1 MNTVTVGTPQGH
13 SGALTDLGAGQCS
26 FRYASNAPERAAICL
41 SMPVRYADYPHAGL
55 HPIFQMNMPEG
66 FVLEALRN
74 RLAKASQLNPML
86 LLAMTGRNEPIGRLR
101 IDMAGMPPAPDMPGE
116 RLADLIAWD
125 GTEDLFDELLNKYLL
140 RSGISGVQPKILVPE
155 SPVDRQ
161 TSITRELIV
170 KSGGH
175 QWPHLAINE
184 FLCMSIAR
192 ASGIETPEFH
202 LSDNHRLFIMRRF
215 DRTGESH
222 LGFEDMAVLMGMGAH
237 QKYQGSY
244 EHIARAIRL
253 FCAPDQIQRALQQ
266 LFLSVAVSCLV
277 GNGDAH
283 LKNFGLLY
291 SDPMAHDARLAPAY
305 DIVNTTAYLP
315 NDSLALQLAG
325 QKSFFSA
332 RMGLRDFASKLDID
346 QPAEQIRR
354 VLGAIESV
362 LCTHQNLAEAAPEII
377 RAIRASARVLE
388 SAF

>member
-1 MNTVTVGTPQGH
+1 MNAITVDTPQGH
-13 SGALTDLGAGQCS
+13 SGMLANLSPDQFS
-26 FRYASNAPERAAICL
+26 FRYAPAASERTAVCL
-41 SMPVRYADYPHAGL
+41 SMPVRYADYPHTGL
-55 HPIFQMNMPEG
+55 HPIFQMNLPEG

-74 RLAKASQLNPML
+74 RFAKSSPLSPML

-101 IDMAGMPPAPDMPGE
+101 IDMAGLPAIADTPGE

-125 GTEDLFDELLNKYLL
+125 GTEDLFDELLDKYIL

-155 SPVDRQ
+155 SQADRQ
-161 TSITRELIV
+161 TSITRELII

-184 FLCMSIAR
+184 FLCMSIAK
-192 ASGIETPEFH
+192 AAGLNTPEFH
-202 LSDNHRLFIMRRF
+202 LSNNHRLFIMRRF
-215 DRTGESH
+215 DRSGGSH
-222 LGFEDMAVLMGMGAH
+222 LGFEDMAVLMGMDAH
-237 QKYQGSY
+237 QKYAGSY
-244 EHIARAIRL
+244 EHIARAIQL
-253 FCAPDQIQRALQQ
+253 FCAPDQVRPALQQ
-266 LFLSVAVSCLV
+266 LFLSIAVSCLV

-291 SDPMAHDARLAPAY
+291 SDPTAQDARLAPAY

-332 RMGLRDFASKLDID
+332 RLGLRDFAAKLDID
-346 QPAEQIRR
+346 QPVEQIRHA
-354 VLGAIESV
+354 LEAIESV
-362 LCTHQNLAEAAPEII
+362 LCAHQDLAGTAPEIV
-377 RAIRASARVLE
+377 RAIRASAQVLE

>member
-1 MNTVTVGTPQGH
+1 MNATTVDTPQGR
-13 SGALTDLGAGQCS
+13 SGTPTDLGSGQFS
-26 FRYASNAPERAAICL
+26 FRYAPSAQERAAVCL
-41 SMPVRYADYPHAGL
+41 SMPVRYTDYPHVGL
-55 HPIFQMNMPEG
+55 HPIFQMNLPEG

-74 RLAKASQLNPML
+74 RFAKTSPLNPML

-101 IDMAGMPPAPDMPGE
+101 IDMPGLPPVPELPGE

-125 GTEDLFDELLNKYLL
+125 GTEDLFDELRDKYLL
-140 RSGISGVQPKILVPE
+140 RSGISGVQPKLLVPE
-155 SPVDRQ
+155 SPADRQ
-161 TSITRELIV
+161 TSITRELII

-175 QWPHLAINE
+175 EWPHLAINE

-192 ASGIETPEFH
+192 ASGLNTPEFH
-202 LSDNHRLFIMRRF
+202 LSNNHRLFIMRRF
-215 DRTGESH
+215 DRNGQTH

-237 QKYQGSY
+237 QKYAGSY

-253 FCAPDQIQRALQQ
+253 FCAPDQIQSALQQ

-291 SDPMAHDARLAPAY
+291 SDPTAHDTRLAPAY

-332 RMGLRDFASKLDID
+332 RVGLRDFAVQLDID
-346 QPAEQIRR
+346 QPVEHIRHI
-354 VLGAIESV
+354 LEAIESV
-362 LCTHQNLAEAAPEII
+362 LSAYPDLAETAPKIVH
-377 RAIRASARVLE
+377 AIRASAQVLE